1 MLNTAPQ
8 SNPAMPVFGFIYR
21 PEATDVPTLGL
32 DELGETGDFSTQLR
46 ALLLSHY
53 QQQNLSEDMHDID
66 VNELKS
72 LVKDLPFDFDLSGEQ
87 DVFQQLSSWLA
98 EQGLASEWSPRKSDN
113 QIDGMNL
120 LAGATKSF
128 ELDGNVVQTEGQ
140 LELDAR
146 LERLIHDQGL
156 MDVKSA
162 NRASDQRAVNVAELE
177 QKQAIA
183 DKRLEESAL
192 LSAQENLSLKSK
204 PLAEALQKLFDAQ
217 TFVRTDGEADNLA
230 TDLTLPLA
238 AVNDETLA
246 RELSVVWAEPQV
258 ASAEEDL
265 TPEQQAAINLLNVGA
280 THETPLE
287 AGLATVLNSSVA
299 ELELGEEALL
309 AQEDQE
315 LSLLVSPVP
324 QSSQAA
330 AQTVA
335 GSSAAA
341 VIQPNIA
348 RQVQPAQPAADKLN
362 MNVSQTGQLL
372 GQVTPAESVSKSLQE
387 TFSALLS
394 NAQNQATSLP
404 QQAITLTTRELLAQ
418 QQQEALRASESKF
431 NAAAQGDAESELLNT
446 TGSASERKAGAPS
459 LASISYPLRHPQW
472 AQSVGKRIVFM
483 ANQQMQQAQISLNPE
498 KLGPIQLRLQ
508 LDRDQMMTVSMT
520 AQHGTTREALE
531 AAIPRLKEMLE
542 SAGIAF
548 DEVKVE
554 DEALFEQSGQQSNP
568 EQSKHGQATN
578 AEDGLETEVSAK
590 INTENMI
597 DFYA

>member
-192 LSAQENLSLKSK
+192 LSAQENLSLKPK

-246 RELSVVWAEPQV
+246 RELSVAWAEP
-258 ASAEEDL
+258 
-265 TPEQQAAINLLNVGA
+265 QAAINLLNAGA

-315 LSLLVSPVP
+315 LSLLVSPVS